1 MEVTEPPASNN
12 EDENDDVFFDALD
25 DFPSDDESDQ
35 STSPPTLSL
44 PDSKPPQATHL
55 RRRSFVRAFTG
66 DDSNTSTLEESSLSS
81 SRIDPTNDARLSFRA
96 RRFKLPRSLRESEST
111 PDPGS
116 SAQVPSDQ
124 NDEGSTVTTAANDGP
139 SADSA
144 NSAAQIG
151 DPSFN
156 LLVFIAG
163 LVIKAIGL
171 QINLFVSIVTFPI
184 WVLHNSYMLVVDPFQ
199 TVRRGREYLN
209 GKLLNL
215 WNLASGCVS
224 PLVFEWLKDNNA
236 VWKVALRCGWGL
248 FWSCYVGIVLCS
260 LLVSSILFSG
270 VLVRCIVVEPL
281 QMKEMLNFDYTKH
294 SPVAY
299 VPVMSCAG
307 VSCGTDCKEKVQA
320 GESYG
325 GYRVIP
331 PGHKLR
337 VTVSS
342 ILPESEYNRN
352 LGVFQVRVQFLSV
365 DGKTLAS
372 SSQPCMLQ
380 FKSEPIRLLLTFL
393 KVVPLVAGY
402 VSESQTLTLKF
413 RGFIE
418 GDVPTACLK
427 VTIEQ
432 RAEYSPGAGIPQI
445 YDSSVTLES
454 ELPLF
459 RRFIWNWKKTIFVWI
474 SMMVFMTEMLVT
486 LICCRPLVIP
496 RTRPRDR
503 SVSSTATQNSL
514 PVRT

>member
-1 MEVTEPPASNN
+1 
-12 EDENDDVFFDALD
+12 
-25 DFPSDDESDQ
+25 
-35 STSPPTLSL
+35 
-44 PDSKPPQATHL
+44 
-55 RRRSFVRAFTG
+55 
-66 DDSNTSTLEESSLSS
+66 
-81 SRIDPTNDARLSFRA
+81 
-96 RRFKLPRSLRESEST
+96 
-111 PDPGS
+111 
-116 SAQVPSDQ
+116 
-124 NDEGSTVTTAANDGP
+124 
-139 SADSA
+139 
-144 NSAAQIG
+144 
-151 DPSFN
+151 
-156 LLVFIAG
+156 
-163 LVIKAIGL
+163 
-171 QINLFVSIVTFPI
+171 
-184 WVLHNSYMLVVDPFQ
+184 MLVVDPFQ
-199 TVRRGREYLN
+199 IVRRGREYLN

-248 FWSCYVGIVLCS
+248 FWSFYVGIVLCA

-294 SPVAY
+294 SPVPY

-352 LGVFQVRVQFLSV
+352 LGVFQVKVQFLSV

-380 FKSEPIRLLLTFL
+380 FKSEPIRLLFTFL

-418 GDVPTACLK
+418 GDVSTACLK

>member
-248 FWSCYVGIVLCS
+248 FWSFYVGIVLCS

-445 YDSSVTLES
+445 YDSSVALES